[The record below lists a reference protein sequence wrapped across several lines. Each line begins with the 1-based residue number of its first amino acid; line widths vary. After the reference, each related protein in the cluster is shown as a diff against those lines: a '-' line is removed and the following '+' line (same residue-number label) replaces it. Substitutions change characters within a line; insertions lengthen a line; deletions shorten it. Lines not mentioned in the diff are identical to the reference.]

1 MIKLIVV
8 AVLLLRS
15 LYLKLLFKTL
25 TGTAVYKDAAKA
37 SKPKNEFTFSFK
49 RHLDKKDQRCCSPQ
63 GHCSNITLKEAEST
77 KGIISVFLFLFF
89 FMVRLARTPGHNFD
103 PT

>member
-37 SKPKNEFTFSFK
+37 SKPKSEFPFSYK
-49 RHLDKKDQRCCSPQ
+49 RHLNEKRSKVLQATRTLLKYHPQRSLVDKRP
-63 GHCSNITLKEAEST
+63 
-77 KGIISVFLFLFF
+77 
-89 FMVRLARTPGHNFD
+89 NFE